1 MAARK
6 NSKRACV
13 LIVDHDLD
21 YGIKLAD
28 WLASQR
34 YQVVLVRSLQTAIP
48 EFLDIR
54 PGAVLVGL
62 AQTESAFPLDL
73 QRLFRVIET
82 ACTHVPVII
91 MGHPTSGVLTNIVY
105 SGSLRH
111 LHLPIKPVELTYL
124 GRLLQSELNA
134 AAASRHM
141 PSIEPGPF
149 AGWTASSCVHECTVY
164 PEANAWIR

>member
-6 NSKRACV
+6 NSNRARV
-13 LIVDHDLD
+13 MIVDHDLE
-21 YGIKLAD
+21 YGIRLAD

-34 YQVVLVRSLQTAIP
+34 YQVVLVRSLQTAVS

-54 PGAVLVGL
+54 PGAVLVGF

-73 QRLFRVIET
+73 QRLCRVIET

-91 MGHPTSGVLTNIVY
+91 MGNWTSEVLMNLVC

-111 LHLPIKPVELTYL
+111 LHLPIKPFELTYL
-124 GRLLQSELNA
+124 SRLLQSELNA
-134 AAASRHM
+134 ATAS
-141 PSIEPGPF
+141 IAPGPF
-149 AGWTASSCVHECTVY
+149 AGRAVKNGMHECTVY